1 MGKYDNEYRHYYRR
15 VSDEPKQEEE
25 TLDNI
30 NKYDEDF
37 IYGQRKKKKEE
48 NHRKNF
54 FYGLIGTSI
63 VSISIFSLVVGSKY
77 FLGEKGE
84 AFYNRAKLALEK
96 DNFNF
101 AELGLEN
108 LVKKN
113 KEEGQS
119 ETNSEKENKENDMS
133 VGSFKLNENTV
144 ENTGDNK
151 EIASIE
157 KAIIPIDNY
166 KEMKKFQSAVKFVEA
181 EGTVIASLDGE
192 VVNIN
197 KDPENYFIQ
206 IDNKDGLKIFY
217 YNCDDFMVKKGDKI
231 KQGEKIA
238 RVEKTDNF
246 MIKIEEND
254 GFLSSEKYFK
264 VEKTANN

>member
-25 TLDNI
+25 ALDNI

-37 IYGQRKKKKEE
+37 IYGQRKKKEEE
-48 NHRKNF
+48 NYLKNF

-63 VSISIFSLVVGSKY
+63 VSISIFSLVLGSKY
-77 FLGEKGE
+77 FLGEKGVD
-84 AFYNRAKLALEK
+84 FYNKAKLAIEK

-101 AELGLEN
+101 AELGLDS

-113 KEEGQS
+113 AEEVKD
-119 ETNSEKENKENDMS
+119 ETELGKENKENEKA

-166 KEMKKFQSAVKFVEA
+166 KEIKKFQSAVKFVEA

-192 VVNIN
+192 VVSIN

-206 IDNKDGLKIFY
+206 IDNENGFKIFY
-217 YNCDDFMVKKGDKI
+217 YNCDDFIVKKGDKI
-231 KQGEKIA
+231 KQGDKIA
-238 RVEKTDNF
+238 KVEKTDNF
-246 MIKIEEND
+246 MVKIEEND
-254 GFLSSEKYFK
+254 EFLSSEKYFK
-264 VEKTANN
+264 VEKTASK